1 MRVLRPEV
9 GETAPKSLKTRA
21 RARVSLEGG
30 GTLEML
36 SGWEASGTAN
46 STSEST
52 SMATVTV
59 VGGGMRR
66 GGGEEAEEL
75 LVTVMGEADMRR
87 YC

>member
-9 GETAPKSLKTRA
+9 GETAPKSLKTCA
-21 RARVSLEGG
+21 RARVSFEGG
-30 GTLEML
+30 GILEML
-36 SGWEASGTAN
+36 SGWGASGTVN

-52 SMATVTV
+52 SMATV

-75 LVTVMGEADMRR
+75 LATVMGEVDMRR
-87 YC
+87 CC

>member
-21 RARVSLEGG
+21 RARVLFEGG
-30 GTLEML
+30 GVLEMC
-36 SGWEASGTAN
+36 SGWGASGTVN

-52 SMATVTV
+52 SMATI

-66 GGGEEAEEL
+66 EGGEEAEEPL
-75 LVTVMGEADMRR
+75 ATVMGEADMRR